1 MEYNYEKRYIISIID
16 ENKILSEKIKSFD
29 IIPTKDQLFDIA
41 ERIDIVIKEIKCEV
55 NILQKM
61 NTSFLGY
68 TDTQVI
74 MIKYLK
80 KCIQNTKLMF
90 DLIEKKPKSF
100 GDLSLVNKN
109 EIFEK
114 MNKIYNEH
122 SKDCDNMEN
131 MNLNSNLKL
140 EKLFEDKK
148 TKNNL
153 ISVNYDEFFS
163 TELQKYQVSIDE
175 FKEYFQPLFFDNSEQ
190 ANKGL
195 KNNALKTIKTIKHM
209 KEMKKK
215 IDSVIMQRRN
225 GVNDNSMTEQNIE
238 DELE

>member
-1 MEYNYEKRYIISIID
+1 
-16 ENKILSEKIKSFD
+16 
-29 IIPTKDQLFDIA
+29 
-41 ERIDIVIKEIKCEV
+41 
-55 NILQKM
+55 
-61 NTSFLGY
+61 
-68 TDTQVI
+68 
-74 MIKYLK
+74 
-80 KCIQNTKLMF
+80 
-90 DLIEKKPKSF
+90 
-100 GDLSLVNKN
+100 
-109 EIFEK
+109 
-114 MNKIYNEH
+114 
-122 SKDCDNMEN
+122 MEN

-238 DELE
+238 AELE